1 MVDGGGSCRLMIKRA
16 SESWSMPLKSGVI
29 MIFKNLWSE
38 PRPRL
43 LPLPS
48 NFFFIEILVSEK
60 SGGVEVCTCA
70 EIFWPKAEKSVF
82 AFLAR

>member
-1 MVDGGGSCRLMIKRA
+1 MLRFCCQRQ
-16 SESWSMPLKSGVI
+16 KSGVI
-29 MIFKNLWSE
+29 MIFENLWSE

-48 NFFFIEILVSEK
+48 NFFLIEILVSEK
-60 SGGVEVCTCA
+60 SGGVEVCTGA